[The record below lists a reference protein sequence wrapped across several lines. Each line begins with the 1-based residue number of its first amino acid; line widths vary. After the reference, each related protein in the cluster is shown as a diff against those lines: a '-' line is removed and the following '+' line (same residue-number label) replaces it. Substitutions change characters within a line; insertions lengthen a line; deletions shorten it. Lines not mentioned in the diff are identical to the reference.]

1 MADYQA
7 WPDAWVDQEVNIT
20 YIGAGK
26 TNDINCTLRDVN
38 DRGVGVDRE
47 NTVSFFPWTSV
58 VRIDRGHAS
67 RRGRRTVRVVR

>member
-1 MADYQA
+1 MARELVL
-7 WPDAWVDQEVNIT
+7 PDAWVEQEVNIT

-38 DRGVGVDRE
+38 EQGVGVERGD
-47 NTVSFFPWTSV
+47 TTSFFPWTSV

-67 RRGRRTVRVVR
+67 PDRKKLRLQR